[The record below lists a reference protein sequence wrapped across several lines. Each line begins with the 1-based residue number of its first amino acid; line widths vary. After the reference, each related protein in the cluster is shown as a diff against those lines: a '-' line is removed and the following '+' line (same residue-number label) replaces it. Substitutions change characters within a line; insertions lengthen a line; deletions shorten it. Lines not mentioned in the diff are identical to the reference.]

1 MAFSTISTIQSFL
14 TYVRARVSG
23 LAPTFT
29 YNFPALDP
37 SLVLYYPLDSSANP
51 SNGFQTANFASKL
64 PVYDASLAG
73 SAMITYA
80 LNNSVTSFG
89 DLSLNNTMGAQL
101 VPQTVSG
108 NYVVANNSFAPNI
121 SGGFSISLW
130 FSCSGQ
136 LNKTGTLISLPPRVG
151 ANGIEIDI
159 SGTNMIYTGWNPGSY
174 NISSTFTAAGL
185 PTSGF
190 NQISVNDNGDILV
203 ATTVGLYYSNKSYTN
218 YTFSLAT
225 GITGNVVTVSLNNSG
240 KALAAVN
247 LTAYSS
253 TDFGKTWAAVSQIVN
268 VGSYNGRPFQQA
280 LVTNTGKSYLSIQS
294 LYNTWGFTD
303 LFSSTNLF
311 STSYLNM
318 NFEQFP
324 NINPYNYNGFQ
335 YVCGSYMSFSSAG
348 HGIVNSPYSSFYYNA
363 TLNTWR
369 MVDKVKGG
377 CISDNGNYIFF
388 LGNGG
393 GTVQI
398 NATSLSG
405 TYLGNNAAN
414 GTVVTST
421 GSTGV
426 FYTTSIT
433 NGTINS
439 LTNNS
444 SIPVAGPAWATI
456 GNNGYAYIST
466 GSGASNTNTTTN
478 FNFAGINLS
487 AISYNPY
494 ATATQNNVFS
504 GQFNGGKT
512 VNMIACSPGGT
523 YLAVLNQSGPT
534 GFILKPVI

>member
-1 MAFSTISTIQSFL
+1 M
-14 TYVRARVSG
+14 YVRARVNN
-23 LAPTFT
+23 LATFT

-51 SNGFQTANFASKL
+51 SNGFQTANFASQL

-73 SAMITYA
+73 SSMITYA

-108 NYVVANNSFAPNI
+108 NYVVSNTSFALNI
-121 SGGFSISLW
+121 SGGFSVSLW

-136 LNKTGTLISLPPRVG
+136 LNKRGTLISLPLNKTS
-151 ANGIEIDI
+151 NGIQIDI
-159 SGTNMIYTGWNPGSY
+159 SGPNMIYTGWNLPSY

-185 PTSGF
+185 PTTGF

-203 ATTVGLYYSNKSYTN
+203 ATTGGLYYSNKSYTN

-225 GITGNVVTVSLNNSG
+225 VITGNVVTVSLNNSG
-240 KALAAVN
+240 NALACVGT
-247 LTAYSS
+247 TAYSS
-253 TDFGKTWAAVSQIVN
+253 TNFGRTWAAVVQIVN
-268 VGSYNGRPFQQA
+268 VGGYANRPFQQA
-280 LVTNTGKSYLSIQS
+280 VVTNTGKSYLTIQNNS
-294 LYNTWGFTD
+294 AGYTD
-303 LFSSTNLF
+303 LFSSPDLF
-311 STSYLNM
+311 STSYSNM
-318 NFEQFP
+318 NFGQFP
-324 NINPYNYNGFQ
+324 NINPYSYSGNQ
-335 YVCGSYMSFSSAG
+335 YACVSYISFSSAG
-348 HGIVNSPYSSFYYNA
+348 HGIANAPYSSFYYDA

-388 LGNGG
+388 LGNASAGNVSIS
-393 GTVQI
+393 T
-398 NATSLSG
+398 NALSG
-405 TYLGNNAAN
+405 TNN
-414 GTVVTST
+414 GGIVSTGLTSVSST

-426 FYTTSIT
+426 FYTTDII
-433 NGTINS
+433 NGRINS

-466 GSGASNTNTTTN
+466 GSGASNVNTTTN
-478 FNFAGINLS
+478 FNFFGNSLS
-487 AISYNPY
+487 TISYNPY
-494 ATATQNNVFS
+494 ATATQNNINS
-504 GQFNGGKT
+504 AQINGGKT
-512 VNMIACSPGGT
+512 VNMIACSPDGT

-534 GFILKPVI
+534 GFILKPMPP